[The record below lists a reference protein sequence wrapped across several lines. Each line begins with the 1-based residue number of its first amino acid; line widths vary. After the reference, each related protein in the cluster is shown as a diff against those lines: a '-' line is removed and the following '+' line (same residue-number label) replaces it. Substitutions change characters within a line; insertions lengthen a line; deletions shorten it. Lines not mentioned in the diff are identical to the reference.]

1 MCTSCGCGDPAVEK
15 PDQITQQQDL
25 ERAAQAQ
32 GTSVDQVVQNLQKTH
47 SSTG

>member
-1 MCTSCGCGDPAVEK
+1 MCMSCGCGNPNVEK
-15 PDQITQQQDL
+15 PEQISEQDL

-32 GTSVDQVVQNLQKTH
+32 GISVDEVVQNIQRTH

>member
-1 MCTSCGCGDPAVEK
+1 MCMSCGCGNPTVDK
-15 PDQITQQQDL
+15 PDQITQQDL

-32 GTSVDQVVQNLQKTH
+32 GKSVDEVVQNIQKTH